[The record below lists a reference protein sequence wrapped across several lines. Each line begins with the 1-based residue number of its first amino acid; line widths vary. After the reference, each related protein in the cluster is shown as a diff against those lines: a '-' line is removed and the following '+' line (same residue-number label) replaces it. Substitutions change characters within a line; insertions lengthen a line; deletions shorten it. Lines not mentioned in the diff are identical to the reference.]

1 MNNNDYTWWFAML
14 GISSLS
20 IGLSN
25 TSKNDEQVATQK
37 RIEEKLDKL
46 LEMINNERT

>member
-1 MNNNDYTWWFAML
+1 MGNNDYTWWFAML

-25 TSKNDEQVATQK
+25 TSKNDEQVETQR
-37 RIEEKLDKL
+37 RIEQKLDKL
-46 LEMINNERT
+46 LEMMNSERT